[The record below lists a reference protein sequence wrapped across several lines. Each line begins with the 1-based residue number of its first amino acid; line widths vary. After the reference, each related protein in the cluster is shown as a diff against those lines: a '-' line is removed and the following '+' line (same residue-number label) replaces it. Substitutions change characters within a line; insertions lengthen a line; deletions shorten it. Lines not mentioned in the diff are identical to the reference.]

1 MIEFFRP
8 LVGRTYNPRCRQASD
23 CRCSFLH
30 KFFLFSLWLVAS
42 SVFAAPDIVTLQRLD
57 FGVLAIRSNT
67 TPSALT
73 LSPIGTTTYD
83 NSFVVISTPAP
94 GRYRLT
100 GYPAFTDISISMAA
114 SPVIY
119 TNGLPGETLT
129 VSAAITRPLTVRTD
143 INGRVEFDLGAS
155 LTTSGNISPY
165 QDGVYAGQAGLTL
178 NFDVAGAP
186 QFTNHAIDV
195 DLVLRTTL
203 TLTEMEQLAFGKLVA
218 FSSATDQASM
228 KLEPNGQITLTNAGN
243 AKIVRFG
250 NESLA
255 MFKVTS
261 GAAYTPVTITLPA
274 STVYLTHHSQS
285 TDVARFEVIDFVSL
299 PTSANAKLDANG
311 ALEFRVGATL
321 KTELTPKRYQDGV
334 YTGSYL
340 IDVTY

>member
-1 MIEFFRP
+1 MTLFQRP
-8 LVGRTYNPRCRQASD
+8 FSGRLCSSRNRQSFGCRSTFV
-23 CRCSFLH
+23 CIWVSL
-30 KFFLFSLWLVAS
+30 LLWLTTA
-42 SVFAAPDIVTLQRLD
+42 SVFAAPEIVTLQRLD

-83 NSFVVISTPAP
+83 NFVVISAPAP

-100 GYPAFTDISISMAA
+100 GYPAFTDISISMVA
-114 SPVIY
+114 SPVI
-119 TNGLPGETLT
+119 NISGAPGETLT
-129 VSAAITRPLTVRTD
+129 VTTAVTRPLTVRTD

-155 LTTSGNISPY
+155 LTTSGNPY

-178 NFDVAGAP
+178 NFEVAGEP

-195 DLVLRTTL
+195 DVALRTTL
-203 TLTEMEQLAFGKLVA
+203 ALTELEQLAFGKLVA
-218 FSSATDQASM
+218 FSSETDQASL

-255 MFKVTS
+255 IFKVTS
-261 GAAYTPVTITLPA
+261 GATYTPVTITLPA
-274 STVYLTHHSQS
+274 STVYLTHQSQS
-285 TDVARFEVIDFVSL
+285 ADVARFEVVDFVSL
-299 PTSANAKLDANG
+299 PASANAKLDANG
-311 ALEFRVGATL
+311 ALEFRIGATL
-321 KTELTPKRYQDGV
+321 KTESTPKRFQDGV